1 MRSAGR
7 VAGGLAWLGVA
18 VLLLPGCRLRPAHGA
33 PSVELT
39 EIPRADAGGTARQ
52 GTIAGRVTGA
62 SPGQRIVLYARSDQW
77 YVQPFVDQ
85 PFTPIRPDSTWTSA
99 THLGTEYA
107 ALVVDGDYRPAPVVS
122 TLPGLGGGVAAIAV
136 ADGVPVFWKSRGF
149 PAACVLALF
158 AAGWGIHRLR
168 VRELTR
174 QLNRLADERLAERTQ
189 IAQELYDTLLQG
201 FLSAS
206 MRLHL
211 TIDSLPVGSSERQRL
226 DPVLEVM
233 RQATEE
239 GRIVLQG
246 LRSSDG
252 EGDGLEK
259 ALVRCGHEVGDGNS
273 AGYRVSVEGA
283 TRRLHPIV
291 RDEVYRVGRE
301 AVANAF
307 RHAQAQ
313 GIEVEIAYSAKAL
326 RLLVRDDG
334 RGIEAGVF
342 DSRTGSGGLSGMRER
357 ASRIGAELRVRSRA
371 GLWTEV
377 ELMVPAG
384 VAFQEAPSPV
394 HRGRKKNDRAE
405 PHPCS
410 DRR

>member
-1 MRSAGR
+1 M
-7 VAGGLAWLGVA
+7 
-18 VLLLPGCRLRPAHGA
+18 
-33 PSVELT
+33 LT
-39 EIPRADAGGTARQ
+39 QIPRADPGGTPRQ

-62 SPGQRIVLYARSDQW
+62 APGQRIVLYARSGDW
-77 YVQPFVDQ
+77 YVQPLVEQ
-85 PFTPIRPDSTWTSA
+85 PFTAIQPDSTWTSS

-107 ALVVDGDYRPAPVVS
+107 ALLVDGDYRPAPVVS
-122 TLPGLGGGVAAIAV
+122 ALPGLGGGVAAVAV
-136 ADGVPVFWKSRGF
+136 ADGVPVFWKSRPF
-149 PAACVLALF
+149 LAAYVFALF
-158 AAGWGIHRLR
+158 AAGWGVHRRR

-174 QLNRLADERLAERTQ
+174 QLNVRADERLAERTQ

-211 TIDSLPVGSSERQRL
+211 IVDGLPVGSPERQRL
-226 DPVLEVM
+226 DPVLELM
-233 RQATEE
+233 REAAEE

-259 ALVRCGHEVGDGNS
+259 ALVRCGQEVGDGNS

-307 RHAQAQ
+307 RHAHAR
-313 GIEVEIAYSAKAL
+313 GIEVEIAYSAKVL

-334 RGIEAGVF
+334 RGIDAGTLET
-342 DSRTGSGGLSGMRER
+342 RTAASSGLSGMRER
-357 ASRIGAELRVRSRA
+357 ASRIGADFRVRSRA
-371 GLWTEV
+371 GIGTEV
-377 ELMVPAG
+377 ELSVPAG

-394 HRGRKKNDRAE
+394 QTREKTQ
-405 PHPCS
+405 
-410 DRR
+410 